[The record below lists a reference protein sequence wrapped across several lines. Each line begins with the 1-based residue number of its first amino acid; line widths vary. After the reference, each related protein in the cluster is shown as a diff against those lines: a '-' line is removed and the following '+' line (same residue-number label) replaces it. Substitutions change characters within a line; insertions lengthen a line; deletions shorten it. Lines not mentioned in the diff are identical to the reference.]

1 MHKSSHV
8 RSAHQQ
14 IINVISIVSPWS
26 HDKKISLK
34 LYLAPYKL
42 IKTFSSLKIIWIPI
56 VSSNYGPH
64 RAFKLVYHRFFK
76 FKFQCMYFNMQKFES
91 SLWLLN
97 NFWFFNTCTN
107 FFFFFSMAFPL
118 DGLSFIKFS
127 KLFKKDAM
135 MLSGQNMKSL
145 QKLILSRTHFHKI

>member
-1 MHKSSHV
+1 MPIS
-8 RSAHQQ
+8 RSLM
-14 IINVISIVSPWS
+14 WS
-26 HDKKISLK
+26 LMYPLGVMIKISLK

-56 VSSNYGPH
+56 VSSNYGPQ
-64 RAFKLVYHRFFK
+64 RALVYHRFLK

-91 SLWLLN
+91 SLWLLI
-97 NFWFFNTCTN
+97 NFWFFNTCTIY
-107 FFFFFSMAFPL
+107 FFFSMAFPP

>member
-8 RSAHQQ
+8 RSAQQ

-64 RAFKLVYHRFFK
+64 RALVYQRFLK

-91 SLWLLN
+91 SLWLLI
-97 NFWFFNTCTN
+97 NFRFFNTCTIY
-107 FFFFFSMAFPL
+107 FFFFNGILPRW
-118 DGLSFIKFS
+118 SFIYKI
-127 KLFKKDAM
+127 FKA
-135 MLSGQNMKSL
+135 L
-145 QKLILSRTHFHKI
+145 QKGCYDAFWPEYEITSKTHTKQNTFS

>member
-8 RSAHQQ
+8 RSAQQ

-26 HDKKISLK
+26 RDKKISLK

-64 RAFKLVYHRFFK
+64 RALVYQRFLK

-91 SLWLLN
+91 SLWLLI
-97 NFWFFNTCTN
+97 NFRFFNTCTIY
-107 FFFFFSMAFPL
+107 FFFFNGILPRW
-118 DGLSFIKFS
+118 SFIYKI
-127 KLFKKDAM
+127 FKA
-135 MLSGQNMKSL
+135 L
-145 QKLILSRTHFHKI
+145 QKGCYDDSKITSKTHTKQNTFS